1 MQNSALFRGFSDDE
15 IKKMMKC
22 ADGKLKICNTNE
34 TIMSFERNI
43 DSIYILL
50 SGTAEM
56 VSYDYDGN
64 QTILERYTKDSIF
77 GEMFSPYSNFDEVFV
92 TAKEPCQVIIIK
104 YSRAITQCQNACS
117 HHKRFLDNLF
127 SLLAKKMSAQ
137 SHHIEVLS
145 KRTIREKL
153 VAYFEIQA
161 NEQGSFSFTL
171 PFSLSSLADY
181 LSIDRSA
188 MQREIKKL
196 NDEGIIESKG
206 KRIEIIK

>member
-1 MQNSALFRGFSDDE
+1 MLKSALFRGFKEEDV
-15 IKKMMKC
+15 KKMMKC

-43 DSIYILL
+43 ESIYILL
-50 SGTAEM
+50 SGTAEL

-77 GEMFSPYSNFDEVFV
+77 GEMLSPYSNFDEVFV
-92 TAKEPCQVIIIK
+92 TAKEQCEVIIIK
-104 YSRAITQCQNACS
+104 YSRAISQCHNACP
-117 HHKRFLDNLF
+117 HHKKFIDNLF
-127 SLLAKKMSAQ
+127 LLMAKKMSAQ

-145 KRTIREKL
+145 KRSIREKL
-153 VAYFEIQA
+153 IAYFEIQA

-188 MQREIKKL
+188 MQREIKRL
-196 NDEGIIESKG
+196 NEEGKIENKG
-206 KRIEIIK
+206 RKITLKK